1 MKRTIDQS
9 ILAVENNLG
18 SVFTKED
25 VLELLRNI
33 EKDENSVLTDEQKES
48 IVSDIMQNLE
58 YAEDNIIDKDS
69 VRFEVDSSNYIT
81 IERVDINFDVIRH
94 AVRDVVI
101 NID

>member
-33 EKDENSVLTDEQKES
+33 EQETNLTDEQREN
-48 IVSDIMQNLE
+48 IIADIMQNIE
-58 YAEDNIIDKDS
+58 YAEDNIVDKES
-69 VRFEVDSSNYIT
+69 VRLDIDSSNYVT
-81 IERVDINFDVIRH
+81 IDRVDIDFDVIRH
-94 AVRDVVI
+94 AVRDVI
-101 NID
+101 LNLD